1 MTLQVGQAAPE
12 FDVVGQQ
19 DGATR
24 PLRLSEFRGKKNV
37 VLYFYPHDFTPV
49 CTKETCGF
57 RDLYEELAD
66 DDVEVIGVS
75 VDDDASHARFA
86 TKYGVKFPLVA
97 DPEKTLAK
105 RYQAT
110 SLLRDIMGASKRL
123 TYVIDKQGVI
133 VAAFESQ
140 LRASQHVD
148 GVKAALAKAH

>member
-1 MTLQVGQAAPE
+1 VGHPAPE
-12 FDVVGQQ
+12 FEVVGHQE
-19 DGATR
+19 GAAR
-24 PLRLSEFRGKKNV
+24 PLKLSDFRGKKNV

-66 DDVEVIGVS
+66 NDVEVIGVS

-86 TKYGVKFPLVA
+86 SRYGVKFPLVA

-110 SLLRDIMGASKRL
+110 SLLRDMLGASKRL
-123 TYVIDKQGVI
+123 TYVIDKQGMI
-133 VAAFESQ
+133 AAVFESQ

-148 GVKAALAKAH
+148 GVKAALARAH